1 METFTLWI
9 SVISA
14 ICIGIMALAIFFA
27 LLNSVRRRFLKTAII
42 KLKGLFDVSKPLN
55 VYINSGKS
63 ISNVKFIGFTD
74 PDSMKGV
81 PHQLN
86 NMVVFENADGNR
98 ILLRPETIRMIEEIN
113 PNNTLQRREQDGTS
127 NGG

>member
-27 LLNSVRRRFLKTAII
+27 LLNSVRRRFSKTAII

-113 PNNTLQRREQDGTS
+113 PNNTPRRGEQDGTS

>member
-1 METFTLWI
+1 METFTTWI

-14 ICIGIMALAIFFA
+14 ICIGIMALAVFFT
-27 LLNSVRRRFLKTAII
+27 LLNSVRRCFSKIAFI
-42 KLKGLFDVSKPLN
+42 KVKGLFDVSKPLN
-55 VYINSGKS
+55 VHLNSGKS
-63 ISNVKFIGFTD
+63 ISSVKFIGFTD

-98 ILLRPETIRMIEEIN
+98 ILLRPETIRMIEELN
-113 PNNTLQRREQDGTS
+113 GNNTTQRAEQGVPPE
-127 NGG
+127 